1 MQVSLYYIIDQN
13 KASKNDLAYPKF
25 ASAREINAYE
35 DYQSALNRENE
46 NSFDNEINISTYP
59 EENFGKEYKL
69 RIELAQNIKILEKL
83 DPLLSKELIS
93 ESVDILNSQDLEDI
107 ERQSLALKSLI
118 ASKKIENVSSDY
130 SLNQKEV
137 EQIEKASQEFI
148 EYGKLF
154 ANNSSNAKKQLDLL
168 KEAIINSRAYAFADT
183 NMAKAYDEALDA
195 NKLSIIATDKDVE
208 KAFKDLE
215 DFVYDLNK
223 DEDSNV
229 MSLSLSNTKFNASD
243 QTTMTD
249 ETEMTETSTI
259 ENPSQNAE
267 ASTSNQSPFLA
278 NEKTRGPFN
287 ELTDSQKR
295 ELEAID
301 TNKNGILSKDELD
314 NSANFSSNIDSSSWL
329 YPFTEKAL
337 EAPNTNVSDKADED
351 KPAMPQTVTID
362 EDRPKSPNLESDNT
376 DDTADDRKEEFNDQA
391 ESPLEEE
398 KVPSKTLDTSAASVV
413 KTGIKSLGILV
424 VILVLAI
431 IGYYILKKQDKKD
444 NDR

>member
-1 MQVSLYYIIDQN
+1 
-13 KASKNDLAYPKF
+13 
-25 ASAREINAYE
+25 
-35 DYQSALNRENE
+35 
-46 NSFDNEINISTYP
+46 
-59 EENFGKEYKL
+59 
-69 RIELAQNIKILEKL
+69 
-83 DPLLSKELIS
+83 
-93 ESVDILNSQDLEDI
+93 
-107 ERQSLALKSLI
+107 
-118 ASKKIENVSSDY
+118 
-130 SLNQKEV
+130 
-137 EQIEKASQEFI
+137 
-148 EYGKLF
+148 
-154 ANNSSNAKKQLDLL
+154 
-168 KEAIINSRAYAFADT
+168 
-183 NMAKAYDEALDA
+183 MAKAYDEALDA

-391 ESPLEEE
+391 EAPLGEE

-424 VILVLAI
+424 VVLILAI